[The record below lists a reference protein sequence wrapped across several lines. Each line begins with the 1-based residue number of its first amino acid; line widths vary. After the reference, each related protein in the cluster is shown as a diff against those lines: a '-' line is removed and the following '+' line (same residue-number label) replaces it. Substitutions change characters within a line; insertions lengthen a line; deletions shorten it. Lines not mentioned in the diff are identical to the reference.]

1 MTIND
6 FDSFD
11 LKAVLNAKRIL
22 NLQEQVKEV
31 FTSEAVEEYIVKI
44 VEETRNKTGEFG
56 KYISYGASPR
66 ASIALYIAS
75 KAEALM
81 KGRDYVVPQDVQAV
95 VYPVLRHRIIL
106 NYEAEAE
113 SITTDKVV
121 KHILGKINAP

>member
-1 MTIND
+1 
-6 FDSFD
+6 
-11 LKAVLNAKRIL
+11 
-22 NLQEQVKEV
+22 
-31 FTSEAVEEYIVKI
+31 VKI
-44 VEETRNKTGEFG
+44 VEETRGKSGEFG

-81 KGRDYVVPQDVQAV
+81 KGRDYVTPEDVQVV
-95 VYPVLRHRIIL
+95 VYPVLRHRVIL

-113 SITTDKVV
+113 DVNTDMVI